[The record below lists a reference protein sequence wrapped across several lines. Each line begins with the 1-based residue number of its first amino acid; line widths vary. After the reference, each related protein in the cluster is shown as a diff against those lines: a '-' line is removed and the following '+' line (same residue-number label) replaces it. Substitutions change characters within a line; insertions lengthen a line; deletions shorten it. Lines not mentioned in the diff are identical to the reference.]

1 MRLYVINLDGSTDR
15 WDGFQEATSGLDAT
29 ITRLSAVDG
38 RAVEPDDW
46 IDVDHKRFM
55 RSHGR
60 IILPGEYGCYRSHL
74 KALDTIIA
82 GDEPH
87 AIICEDDTA
96 PHRDMIDI
104 VRTVLAEKPD
114 LDLLKLA
121 NHRIQG
127 FIRHGGKSEATV
139 FGRCI
144 HGPQGSAAAYAVTKE
159 GAKRLRA
166 ALATMWLPYDV
177 AFERGW
183 AMNAQVYTLKKDA
196 VDIVKKRYRSTI
208 SSGPKVNYRNT
219 KLFWLK
225 RTPTALFRGTD
236 YLARARYALR

>member
-1 MRLYVINLDGSTDR
+1 MRLYVINLDGSKDR
-15 WDGFQEATSGLDAT
+15 WDGFQEAAEGMDAV

-38 RAVEPDDW
+38 RTVDRDDW

-55 RSHGR
+55 RCHGR
-60 IILPGEYGCYRSHL
+60 TILPGEYGCYRSHL
-74 KALDTIIA
+74 KALDAIIA
-82 GDEPH
+82 SDDRH
-87 AIICEDDTA
+87 AIICEDDIA

-104 VRTVLAEKPD
+104 VRTVLTEKPD
-114 LDLLKLA
+114 LHLLKLA

-127 FIRHGGKSEATV
+127 FIRHGGESEAAT
-139 FGRCI
+139 FGRCV

-159 GAKRLRA
+159 GAKKLRA

-183 AMNAQVYTLKKDA
+183 AMNTRVYTLKNDA

-208 SSGPKVNYRNT
+208 SSGPKINYRTT

-225 RTPTALFRGTD
+225 RVPTAVFRGID